1 MLKHTKKV
9 MVGVAA
15 LAAMAL
21 GGSALAQAG
30 NPPAKPAPASTP
42 ATAVNQTTTGSG
54 ADNSQGGDQS
64 ASDTDNVRSG
74 DQSAP
79 DTTSATGDK
88 ESSSSE
94 QSDAGEQPDTPG
106 ENVGSETPG
115 NDGPGGHA
123 DEPGNAGADHQFEGQ
138 E

>member
-1 MLKHTKKV
+1 MEEP
-9 MVGVAA
+9 GAIRS
-15 LAAMAL
+15 LASSRYCFL
-21 GGSALAQAG
+21 PSDLPSA
-30 NPPAKPAPASTP
+30 
-42 ATAVNQTTTGSG
+42 GSG
-54 ADNSQGGDQS
+54 GASFGRHTRAPWCCTCSGDQS